1 MAGLIF
7 EGLKVLDCGS
17 FIAAPAAATIL
28 SDFGADVIKIEP
40 PGAGDP
46 YRAVPKLPTSPQSDE
61 NYAWMLASRNKR
73 GLALDLGKSAALAVM
88 RRLVA
93 ETDIF
98 ITNFPATVRKK
109 FGLTYE
115 DLAPL
120 NERLIYASFTGYGER
135 GNEANKPGFDI
146 TAWWARSGLMDGV
159 RSDAMA
165 PPARPLTGMGDH
177 PSGISLFA
185 AIAMALYQRQLTGK
199 GAHVR
204 TSLIA
209 NGVWSNGVMAQAALC
224 GARFIDRP
232 PREQALNAFTNY
244 YRCRDG
250 RWLILTILNEERY
263 WPIMAKCMG
272 REELLTDRRF
282 VTKHARVAHAIEL
295 TAIFDEVFA
304 TEDRSEWRTILTAHG
319 IVFDVVAS
327 AQDIPSDK
335 QLMANDI
342 LVPFEGESVLT
353 VTSPL
358 FIEGQEKIKPRRP
371 PGVGQHSDEILRE
384 AGYDADSIEEL
395 RQGGAVA

>member
-1 MAGLIF
+1 MARAIF

-73 GLALDLGKSAALAVM
+73 GLALDLAKPAARDVM
-88 RRLVA
+88 RRLVGA
-93 ETDIF
+93 ADVF
-98 ITNFPATVRKK
+98 ITNFPASVRKK
-109 FGLTYE
+109 FGLAYE
-115 DLAPL
+115 DLAAL

-135 GNEANKPGFDI
+135 GAEANKPGFDI

-159 RSDAMA
+159 RSDAKA

-185 AIAMALYQRQLTGK
+185 SIVMALYQRQITGK
-199 GAHVR
+199 GAHVG

-209 NGVWSNGVMAQAALC
+209 NGIWSNGVMAQAALC

-250 RWLILTILNEERY
+250 RWLILTILNEERH
-263 WPIMAKCMG
+263 WPVMAKCLG
-272 REELLTDRRF
+272 REELISDPRFLTKRER
-282 VTKHARVAHAIEL
+282 HAHAIEL
-295 TAIFDEVFA
+295 TAIFDAAFA
-304 TEDRSEWRTILTAHG
+304 SKDRAEWRDILSAGG

-327 AQDIPSDK
+327 AQEIPNDG
-335 QLMANDI
+335 QLAANEI
-342 LVPFEGESVLT
+342 LVPFEGENVLT
-353 VTSPL
+353 ITSPL
-358 FIEGQEKIKPRRP
+358 FVAGQEKVKPRRP
-371 PGVGQHSDEILRE
+371 PNVGEHSDDILRE
-384 AGYDADSIEEL
+384 VGYGLEAIRRL
-395 RQGGAVA
+395 RDEGAVA

>member
-1 MAGLIF
+1 MGRLIF

-73 GLALDLGKSAALAVM
+73 GLALDLSKPAAQEVM
-88 RRLVA
+88 RRLISSSDV
-93 ETDIF
+93 F
-98 ITNFPATVRKK
+98 ITNFPAGVRKK
-109 FGLTYE
+109 FALTYE
-115 DLAPL
+115 DIASL

-135 GNEANKPGFDI
+135 GEEANKPGFDI

-159 RSDAMA
+159 RSDAKA

-185 AIAMALYQRQLTGK
+185 GIVMALYQRQITGK
-199 GAHVR
+199 GAHVG

-209 NGVWSNGVMAQAALC
+209 NGIWSNGVMAQAALC

-250 RWLILTILNEERY
+250 RWLILTILNEERH
-263 WPIMAKCMG
+263 WPVLAKCIG
-272 REELLTDRRF
+272 REELIADIRFANKRDRIANA
-282 VTKHARVAHAIEL
+282 VEL
-295 TAIFDEVFA
+295 TAILDEAFA
-304 TEDRSEWRTILTAHG
+304 TRDRSEWRSILAAGG

-327 AQDIPSDK
+327 AQDIPSDE
-335 QLMANDI
+335 QLFANEI
-342 LVPFEGESVLT
+342 LVPFEGENALT
-353 VTSPL
+353 ITNPVFL
-358 FIEGQEKIKPRRP
+358 KGQEKVKPRRP
-371 PGVGQHSDEILRE
+371 PNVGEHSDEILRE
-384 AGYDADSIEEL
+384 VGYDVDAIKRL
-395 RQGGAVA
+395 RAEGAIA

>member
-1 MAGLIF
+1 MARLF

-46 YRAVPKLPTSPQSDE
+46 YRAIPKLPASPQSDE

-73 GLALDLGKSAALAVM
+73 GLALDLGKPAAREVIC
-88 RRLVA
+88 RLISTA
-93 ETDIF
+93 DIF
-98 ITNFPATVRKK
+98 ITNFPLAVRKK
-109 FGLTYE
+109 FRLNYA

-135 GNEANKPGFDI
+135 GEEANKPGFDI

-159 RSDAMA
+159 RTEAKA

-177 PSGISLFA
+177 PSGISLYA
-185 AIAMALYQRQLTGK
+185 SIVMALYQRQITGK
-199 GAHVR
+199 GAYVG

-209 NGVWSNGVMAQAALC
+209 NGLWSNGVMAQAALC

-232 PREQALNAFTNY
+232 PREQSLNAFTNY
-244 YRCRDG
+244 YRCGDG
-250 RWLILTILNEERY
+250 RWLILTILNEERH
-263 WPIMAKCMG
+263 WPVLAKCLG
-272 REELLTDRRF
+272 REELIDDPRFLTKRDRL
-282 VTKHARVAHAIEL
+282 AHAVEL

-304 TEDRSEWRTILTAHG
+304 SKDRAEWRDILNAGG

-327 AQDIPSDK
+327 AQDIRDDK
-335 QLMANDI
+335 QLFANEI
-342 LVPFEGESVLT
+342 LVPFEGEETLT
-353 VTSPL
+353 ITSPVFL
-358 FIEGQEKIKPRRP
+358 AGQQKALPRRP
-371 PGVGQHSDEILRE
+371 PAVGEHTEVILRE
-384 AGYDADSIEEL
+384 AGYDAAAIERL
-395 RQGGAVA
+395 RAEGAVA

>member
-1 MAGLIF
+1 MAGLVF

-46 YRAVPKLPTSPQSDE
+46 YRAVPKLPTSPQSDQ

-73 GLALDLGKSAALAVM
+73 GLALDLGKPEALAVM
-88 RRLVA
+88 RRLVGGA
-93 ETDIF
+93 DIF

-109 FGLTYE
+109 FSLTYE
-115 DLAPL
+115 DLAQL
-120 NERLIYASFTGYGER
+120 NERLIYASFTGYGEK
-135 GNEANKPGFDI
+135 GDEANKPGFDI

-159 RSDAMA
+159 RSDAAA

-185 AIAMALYQRQLTGK
+185 SIVMALYQRQMTGK
-199 GAHVR
+199 GAHVG

-263 WPIMAKCMG
+263 WPIIAKCIG
-272 REELLTDRRF
+272 REDLLTDQRF
-282 VTKHARVAHAIEL
+282 VTKRDRITHAIQL

-304 TEDRSEWRTILTAHG
+304 SRDRSEWRTILTAQG

-327 AQDIPSDK
+327 AQDIPTDK
-335 QLMANDI
+335 QLIANEI

-358 FIEGQEKIKPRRP
+358 FIEGQQKVKPRRP
-371 PGVGQHSDEILRE
+371 PAVGQHSDEILRE
-384 AGYDADSIEEL
+384 AGFDVEAIKQL
-395 RQGGAVA
+395 RQNGAVA